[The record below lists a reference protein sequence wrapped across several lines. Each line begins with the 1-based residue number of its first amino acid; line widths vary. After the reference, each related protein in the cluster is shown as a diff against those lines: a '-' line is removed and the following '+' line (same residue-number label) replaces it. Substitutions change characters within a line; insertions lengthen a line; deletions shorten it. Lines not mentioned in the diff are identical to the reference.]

1 MRDIDLR
8 EIDLKKLRLS
18 KRTWVLLAIA
28 LAVLGGGALTWHH
41 INHPPKPW
49 LVRWRLNRYLA
60 KEAHTG
66 NFKVDFPFPSKAEM
80 ARRTDSEPDRAPV
93 RGSRT
98 GTDFDTL
105 RDEYLTEKTAVLALG
120 RDIARSEARLPER
133 KTRLERLM
141 KSSANTAGSS
151 ESNPAS
157 LVQSNI
163 TALRAEVAKL
173 EQTVGRRPE
182 IEAKETALA
191 PVVDDLWEFQRA
203 FAAETSESASGSA
216 AALAKARAQLVASTT
231 QKLNDASSYEAM
243 YHAIGQELFVAK
255 RLLESGNRDHRREGV
270 NIALTAARHALNFVV
285 NGRVAARICE
295 GYILPNLDLA
305 TDRNPRSTFNE
316 ENLLNQCAEFFRRN
330 EEPNNVI
337 RTYELYIA
345 SAKNPQRAD
354 WARSQIAMAY
364 EQAGDPKNALA
375 AIREIKDTNGFRFLI
390 RRIPRLEQDI
400 KSQRGG

>member
-8 EIDLKKLRLS
+8 EIDLKKLHLS
-18 KRTWVLLAIA
+18 KRSWFVLVAA
-28 LAVLGGGALTWHH
+28 LVVMGGGALEWHH
-41 INHPPKPW
+41 LNHPPKPW
-49 LVRWRLNRYLA
+49 LVRWRLDRYLA
-60 KEAHTG
+60 KEAHNS
-66 NFKVDFPFPSKAEM
+66 NFKVDFPFPSKSEM
-80 ARRTDSEPDRAPV
+80 AKGADSDPDRGPM

-98 GTDFDTL
+98 GKDFDTL
-105 RDEYLTEKTAVLALG
+105 RDEYLTDKTAELALA
-120 RDIARSEARLPER
+120 RDIARSEVRLTDR
-133 KTRLERLM
+133 KSRLERLARR
-141 KSSANTAGSS
+141 SAGAATNG

-157 LVQSNI
+157 LVDSNI
-163 TALRAEVAKL
+163 TALGAEIATL
-173 EQTVGRRPE
+173 EQTVARRPE
-182 IEAKETALA
+182 VQAKQSALA

-216 AALAKARAQLVASTT
+216 AALAKARAQLVASTA

-255 RLLESGNRDHRREGV
+255 RLVESGNRDHRREGV
-270 NIALTAARHALNFVV
+270 NIALAAARHALNYVL

-316 ENLLNQCAEFFRRN
+316 ENLLNQCADFFRRN

-337 RTYELYIA
+337 RTYELYVA
-345 SAKNPQRAD
+345 GAKNPQRAD

-375 AIREIKDTNGFRFLI
+375 AIREIKDTNGFRFLM

-400 KSQRGG
+400 KSQRGS